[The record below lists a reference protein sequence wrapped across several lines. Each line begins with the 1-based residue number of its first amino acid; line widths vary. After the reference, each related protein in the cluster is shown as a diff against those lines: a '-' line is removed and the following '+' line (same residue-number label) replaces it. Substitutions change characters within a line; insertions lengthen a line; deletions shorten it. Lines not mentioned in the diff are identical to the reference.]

1 MADAKP
7 SKIHGDDSHDN
18 IPTAEVKAAPREAL
32 KVLNVS
38 GKVVNL
44 VAEYEVGQPD
54 AKGNKTFRRDYE

>member
-18 IPTAEVKAAPREAL
+18 IPTADAKPTAREAL

-38 GKVVNL
+38 GKAVNL

-54 AKGNKTFRRDYE
+54 AKGNKTIRRDYE